1 MPAALQYPL
10 DVSRRTPVAA
20 SIFLSDH
27 PSRPRARTCCLF
39 SSLKTLAI
47 PATDHSVHR
56 LVNVSAH
63 YIRLAGFEV
72 SAPGRFWVS
81 PEGQSGKRWQRRET
95 VYEIGSTPG
104 AAMKVVQELLG
115 HATIEMTN
123 RYSHLSPEVPR
134 DAVKLLDGLAAVPE
148 TEKKNPGR
156 PKELLGDGWAT
167 RPNSALE

>member
-1 MPAALQYPL
+1 MRSRYGSHALDDGARPGVGGGAGGTESVDTPSGLAGFAAPESVDTPLAVAGFAGGPTPGGRRTGMPAALQYPL

-81 PEGQSGKRWQRRET
+81 PEGDS
-95 VYEIGSTPG
+95 
-104 AAMKVVQELLG
+104 
-115 HATIEMTN
+115 
-123 RYSHLSPEVPR
+123 
-134 DAVKLLDGLAAVPE
+134 
-148 TEKKNPGR
+148 
-156 PKELLGDGWAT
+156 
-167 RPNSALE
+167 